1 MIAMESTHLLHIG
14 NPDLANK
21 DPTWRKHFNKNIV
34 NLYKHLDLKSAIIV
48 MAVHSIELEHWY
60 LMAADTRTK

>member
-14 NPDLANK
+14 KEDLA
-21 DPTWRKHFNKNIV
+21 DRDATWKKHFNKNIV

-48 MAVHSIELEHWY
+48 MAVHSPELEHWY
-60 LMAADTRTK
+60 LMAADTRTR